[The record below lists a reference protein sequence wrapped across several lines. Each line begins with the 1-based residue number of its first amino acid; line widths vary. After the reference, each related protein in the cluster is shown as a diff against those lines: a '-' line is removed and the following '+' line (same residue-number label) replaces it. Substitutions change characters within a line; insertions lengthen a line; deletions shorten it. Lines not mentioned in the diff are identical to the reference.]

1 MDNNN
6 DEIKLHMYQAAKI
19 AIKREGS
26 DGAVVAAWNIADE
39 NGGCSAMIAGN
50 GHNCVVAIANI
61 IDKFAVGNNVP
72 YQDILRELR
81 SMLRTVARNR
91 RRMKPGE
98 EPFKYTRVEIDND
111 DDTDDATE

>member
-1 MDNNN
+1 MNTNN

-26 DGAVVAAWNIADE
+26 DGSMVAAWNIADE
-39 NGGCSAMIAGN
+39 NSGCSAMIAGN

-81 SMLRTVARNR
+81 GMLRTVARNR
-91 RRMKPGE
+91 RRMKPGQQ
-98 EPFKYTRVEIDND
+98 PFQYTRVEIDSD
-111 DDTDDATE
+111 SDADPTE

>member
-39 NGGCSAMIAGN
+39 DTGCSAMIAGN
-50 GHNCVVAIANI
+50 GRNCVVAMANI
-61 IDKFAVGNNVP
+61 IDKFAVTNNVP
-72 YQDILRELR
+72 YQEVMRELR

-91 RRMKPGE
+91 RKMKPGE
-98 EPFKYTRVEIDND
+98 EPFKYTRVEID
-111 DDTDDATE
+111 DTDDATE